1 MSAVRE
7 AQRAN
12 HRPRTWVFWAQA
24 SMAGIG
30 LLVALYL
37 TWLKLA
43 DASALCAGIGDCE
56 TVQNSAYSEIAG
68 IPVALLGA
76 GMYAGVLLFLGIRHA
91 AHPSWAALAL
101 GAQVALVT
109 AGLLF
114 SAYLTYVEL
123 FVIYAI
129 CPWCV
134 VSALLVTGLF
144 ALTLHE
150 WHHHIAQR

>member
-1 MSAVRE
+1 MP
-7 AQRAN
+7 
-12 HRPRTWVFWAQA
+12 PRSTRVYWAQGGV
-24 SMAGIG
+24 AGVG

-43 DASALCAGIGDCE
+43 DATALCAGVGDCE

-76 GMYAGVLLFLGIRHA
+76 GMYAGVLLLLGLRRRGGPHQA
-91 AHPSWAALAL
+91 ELAL
-101 GAQVALVT
+101 SAQLALVT
-109 AGLLF
+109 AGVLF
-114 SAYLTYVEL
+114 SGYLTYVEL

-134 VSALLVTGLF
+134 VSALLVTALF
-144 ALTLHE
+144 ALTLYE
-150 WHHHIAQR
+150 WSHHFAQR